1 MFSIGLCFENV
12 GGVAFFKEGENI
24 KPKQFKQKG
33 KPI

>member
-12 GGVAFFKEGENI
+12 GGFTFFEEGENI

-33 KPI
+33 KTI